1 MSTQQVTFQEC
12 NTQFAQIFERV
23 LKNHEVISVYK
34 EPEQGIVILDA
45 KEYSSLVE
53 TLYLLSNPDNRDHL
67 YQGILQHQQGQV
79 REEEQSLTLEQRLDF
94 LKLPIAERRQIL
106 ESQAE
111 EMIGHYQQAT
121 DWKELMVDDIID
133 Y

>member
-1 MSTQQVTFQEC
+1 MTTQQVTFQEC
-12 NTQFAQIFERV
+12 NTQFAQVFERV

-34 EPEQGIVILDA
+34 EPEQGIVMLDA

-53 TLYLLSNPDNRDHL
+53 TLYLLSNPANRDRL

-79 REEEQSLTLEQRLDF
+79 REEEQNLTLEQRLNF

-111 EMIGHYQQAT
+111 EMLGHYQQET
-121 DWKELMVDDIID
+121 DWQELMVGDIID

>member
-1 MSTQQVTFQEC
+1 MSTQQITFQEC

-53 TLYLLSNPDNRDHL
+53 TLYSLSNPANGDRL
-67 YQGILQHQQGQV
+67 YQGILQHQQDQV
-79 REEEQSLTLEQRLDF
+79 REEEQNLTLEQRLNF

-106 ESQAE
+106 KSQAE
-111 EMIGHYQQAT
+111 EMFGHYSH
-121 DWKELMVDDIID
+121 
-133 Y
+133 YY